1 MLSCEPTLPQ
11 STRGQLISAEEQEC
25 HRIARELH
33 TDIAGQ
39 LTLAVLSVDELRAD
53 PSISAKPLLSSLYDR
68 ISGVLRAVLDLSH
81 KIHPFDAE
89 YLGLARAL
97 TKLCRDTGAKSD
109 MTIKSSVE
117 DVPPN
122 LPLAVS
128 LRIFRFA
135 QLALQNMQDRQA
147 RTATVELK
155 VGGGRIL
162 LRITD
167 DGTGGAEGLGHAYM
181 REQMLSL
188 AGTFKLMSAPSRG
201 MVIEA
206 SVPIDVAL
214 FETSPGD
221 ASLSA
226 WGNGSFR

>member
-1 MLSCEPTLPQ
+1 MLNREAPFPQ
-11 STRGQLISAEEQEC
+11 STRGELISAHEQEC

-39 LTLAVLSVDELRAD
+39 LTLAALNVDELRAD

-68 ISGVLRAVLDLSH
+68 ISDVLRAVLDLSR
-81 KIHPFDAE
+81 KIHPFNVE

-97 TKLCRDTGAKSD
+97 TKLCRDAGAKGD

-117 DVPPN
+117 DVPLN
-122 LPLAVS
+122 LPLAAS

-147 RTATVELK
+147 KTANVELK

-167 DGTGGAEGLGHAYM
+167 DGIGAAEGLGHAYM

-188 AGTFKLMSAPSRG
+188 GGTFKLMSAPSRG
-201 MVIEA
+201 MAIEA
-206 SVPIDVAL
+206 SVPIDV
-214 FETSPGD
+214 SPT
-221 ASLSA
+221 
-226 WGNGSFR
+226 N